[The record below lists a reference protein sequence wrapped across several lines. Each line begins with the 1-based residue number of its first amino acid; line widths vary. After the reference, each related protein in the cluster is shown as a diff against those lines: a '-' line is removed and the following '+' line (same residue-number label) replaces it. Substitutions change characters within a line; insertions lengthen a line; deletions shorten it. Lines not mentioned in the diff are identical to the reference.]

1 MKTLDKNWITENR
14 IDFEY
19 KKYILL
25 AYLQEVNS
33 QFEKQKL
40 YPALSD
46 LIFHYQNLIKIRD
59 NKNNLFE
66 SFPERMVQ
74 TNMEQFKIIYEKVVG
89 DDEIMHEIEQIINY
103 SIPKIEYHLS
113 GGKKM
118 YDFVEEHVHIS
129 PVGILPLHPSEGYLM
144 LKNAGEKQ
152 TLVYEYQITIF
163 NNPEER
169 LRGIHVNYLASYEKN
184 FINTAE
190 SIKSDLIKNHKK
202 MPKPA
207 TYIIETHQTFPFIET
222 FLPVAK
228 RILVKYVAS
237 HE

>member
-74 TNMEQFKIIYEKVVG
+74 TNMEQFKIIYEKACAYFTG
-89 DDEIMHEIEQIINY
+89 R
-103 SIPKIEYHLS
+103 
-113 GGKKM
+113 
-118 YDFVEEHVHIS
+118 HIAS
-129 PVGILPLHPSEGYLM
+129 ASLRRISDAEKRRRKTDLGI
-144 LKNAGEKQ
+144 
-152 TLVYEYQITIF
+152 
-163 NNPEER
+163 
-169 LRGIHVNYLASYEKN
+169 
-184 FINTAE
+184 
-190 SIKSDLIKNHKK
+190 
-202 MPKPA
+202 
-207 TYIIETHQTFPFIET
+207 
-222 FLPVAK
+222 
-228 RILVKYVAS
+228 
-237 HE
+237 